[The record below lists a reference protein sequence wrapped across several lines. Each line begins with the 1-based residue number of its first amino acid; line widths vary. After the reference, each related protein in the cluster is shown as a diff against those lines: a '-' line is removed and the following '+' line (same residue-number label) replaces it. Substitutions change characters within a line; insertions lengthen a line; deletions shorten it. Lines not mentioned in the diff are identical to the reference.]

1 MILTTVMSLKLY
13 LSIAN
18 ITLAIYF
25 ISVKLI
31 QFLCGDVC
39 DKTRTAANMEQK
51 VQILSLQPYLFS
63 IYGVM
68 FC

>member
-1 MILTTVMSLKLY
+1 MSLKLY
-13 LSIAN
+13 LSIDN
-18 ITLAIYF
+18 ITLSIHF

-31 QFLCGDVC
+31 QFLCGDVY
-39 DKTRTAANMEQK
+39 DKTRTAANVEQK
-51 VQILSLQPYLFS
+51 VQILSLLQLYLFS